1 MVDSPVST
9 IAKEKSAPGVPAGVW
24 LYRVAQRLRDGL
36 YALFN
41 VWFVGEHVLTG
52 NAPDV
57 GYVDVDREPWHVEHE
72 KVDGRAAVER
82 QLVLEGGVALH
93 LVQEVEQA
101 LYLIH
106 GPWLEFVGAH
116 DVHERISS
124 SASGRQSLQ

>member
-82 QLVLEGGVALH
+82 QLV
-93 LVQEVEQA
+93 QEVEQA